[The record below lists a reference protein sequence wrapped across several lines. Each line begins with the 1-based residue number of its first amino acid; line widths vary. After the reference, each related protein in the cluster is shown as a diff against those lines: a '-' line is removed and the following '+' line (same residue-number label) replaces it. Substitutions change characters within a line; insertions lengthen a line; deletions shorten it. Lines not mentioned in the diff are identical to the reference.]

1 VSEGSAD
8 GTGARGQVQLFATC
22 LVDAIRPAVGWASVR
37 LLRRLGYEVDVP
49 DGQTCCGQPAY
60 NAGEWGEARVLARR
74 TIEVLERSPAPV
86 VLPSGSC
93 ADMIVHGYPELFRDD
108 AIFGP
113 RARTL
118 ASRTRELGQ
127 FLGEHPSLPARAA
140 GRVTYHPACH
150 LLRGLGQRGGP
161 ERLLDAV
168 EGLERAPL
176 PGAEECC
183 GFGGLFS
190 VKLGAIS
197 SAMLKRKL
205 DAIESTGADSVVAC
219 DLSCLTQIEGGLRR
233 RGSRVRARHLAEV
246 LAGEEQA

>member
-1 VSEGSAD
+1 MS
-8 GTGARGQVQLFATC
+8 GAAGRIQLFVTC
-22 LVDAIRPAVGWASVR
+22 LVDAIRPAVGWATVR
-37 LLRRLGYEVDVP
+37 VLERLGYEVTVP

-60 NAGEWGEARVLARR
+60 NAGEWGEARAMAEHTIDVLG
-74 TIEVLERSPAPV
+74 RSADPV

-108 AIFGP
+108 ETLGP
-113 RARTL
+113 RARAL
-118 ASRTRELGQ
+118 ASRTRELSQ
-127 FLGEHPSLPARAA
+127 LVAESPSLSARSS
-140 GRVTYHPACH
+140 GRATYHPACH

-161 ERLLDAV
+161 ERLLDSV
-168 EGLERAPL
+168 EGLERVPL
-176 PGAEECC
+176 PAAEECC

-190 VKLGAIS
+190 VKLGGIS

-205 DAIESTGADSVVAC
+205 DAIESTGADTVVAC

-246 LAGEEQA
+246 LAER

>member
-1 VSEGSAD
+1 V
-8 GTGARGQVQLFATC
+8 TGATGHVQLFVTC
-22 LVDAIRPAVGWASVR
+22 LVDAIRPAVGWATVR
-37 LLRRLGYEVDVP
+37 LLRRIGFEVDVP

-60 NAGEWGEARVLARR
+60 NGGEWGEARALARR
-74 TIEVLERSPAPV
+74 TIEVLEGSPDPV

-108 AIFGP
+108 ADFGP
-113 RARTL
+113 RARSL
-118 ASRTRELGQ
+118 AGRTCELSQ
-127 FLGEHPSLPARAA
+127 LLGGSAPLAARSSQ
-140 GRVTYHPACH
+140 RVTYHPACH

-168 EGLERAPL
+168 EGLERVPL
-176 PGAEECC
+176 PAAEECC

-190 VKLGAIS
+190 VKLGGIS

-205 DAIESTGADSVVAC
+205 DAIESTGADSVVSC

-246 LAGEEQA
+246 LAGGEEE